1 MKLTSFCFSF
11 LMFAIQAFGLGDEM
25 HFRHYDNRDGLS
37 HNTVFCAIQDRSGF
51 MWFGTNEGLNRF
63 DGYTFKVYEYDSRD
77 SLSLIQNRV
86 NSMCEASDGTIWICT
101 EESCSA
107 DISTA
112 RKDLYLCLT
121 TVRLWTAVLTIS
133 LP

>member
-1 MKLTSFCFSF
+1 MKLTTFCFSF

-51 MWFGTNEGLNRF
+51 MWFGTNEGLDRF

-86 NSMCEASDGTIWICT
+86 NSMCEASDGP
-101 EESCSA
+101 SGY
-107 DISTA
+107 A
-112 RKDLYLCLT
+112 RKT
-121 TVRLWTAVLTIS
+121 ESAHITRRRTRSTRSASRLNI
-133 LP
+133 